1 MNYTLPYSVFIE
13 NDELII
19 REFRPVLG
27 GRMVAIHCPV
37 VGLERNMIVKRL
49 RASGYT
55 FDRCVR
61 EAMEI
66 FKGGVK

>member
-1 MNYTLPYSVFIE
+1 MKNNLNYEVFTE
-13 NDELII
+13 NDELIV

-27 GRMVAIHCPV
+27 GRTVAIHCPV

-49 RASGYT
+49 RTSGYT
-55 FDRCVR
+55 FDRCIL

-66 FKGGVK
+66 FKGGAK